1 MFFEIEIKYLL
12 GGFVSVLTNATSRSV
27 TLDQETFSLRCK
39 SKSMDVITQVDQNR
53 KNGKSFV
60 SSKSFVI
67 QKL

>member
-1 MFFEIEIKYLL
+1 MFFEIEIIL
-12 GGFVSVLTNATSRSV
+12 GGFLSVLTNATSRSV

-39 SKSMDVITQVDQNR
+39 SKSMDVITKVDQNR
-53 KNGKSFV
+53 KNDKSFV

>member
-1 MFFEIEIKYLL
+1 M
-12 GGFVSVLTNATSRSV
+12 SVLTNATSRSV

>member
-1 MFFEIEIKYLL
+1 MFFEIEIIL
-12 GGFVSVLTNATSRSV
+12 GGFLSVLTNATSRSV

-53 KNGKSFV
+53 KNDKSFV